1 MEGART
7 STGRW
12 NERGERDEEEEKRQ
26 SEMMGKALTLER
38 VKEREGGRE
47 GGSERERKVMA
58 ATVKEMYGRPVGR
71 AVPVVPTEK

>member
-1 MEGART
+1 
-7 STGRW
+7 
-12 NERGERDEEEEKRQ
+12 
-26 SEMMGKALTLER
+26 MMGKALSLER

-47 GGSERERKVMA
+47 GVRVRERERKVMA

>member
-1 MEGART
+1 
-7 STGRW
+7 
-12 NERGERDEEEEKRQ
+12 
-26 SEMMGKALTLER
+26 MMGKALTLER
-38 VKEREGGRE
+38 VKEREGERE